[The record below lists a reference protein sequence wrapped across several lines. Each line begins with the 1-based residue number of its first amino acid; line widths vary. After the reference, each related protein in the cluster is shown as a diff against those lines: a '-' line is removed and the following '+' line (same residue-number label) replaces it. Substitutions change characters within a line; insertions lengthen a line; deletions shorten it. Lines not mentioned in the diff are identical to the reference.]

1 LYRSS
6 LAAAPSGEGAGP
18 LGARCVWVLCGI
30 SELGHSLRN
39 NPARRS
45 PPGPVLVWRSAMSE
59 TRRAGDPEM
68 TTYRD
73 VQLSPDFSELR
84 RRFRRFVFPMTG
96 LFLVWYFVYV
106 LLADYAHG
114 FMSHKIGGNITVA
127 LIFGLLQFVST
138 FAITLTYVRWA
149 DRKIDP
155 EAEQLRNQIEGG
167 NQ

>member
-1 LYRSS
+1 
-6 LAAAPSGEGAGP
+6 
-18 LGARCVWVLCGI
+18 
-30 SELGHSLRN
+30 
-39 NPARRS
+39 
-45 PPGPVLVWRSAMSE
+45 MSD
-59 TRRAGDPEM
+59 TRRAGDPEL

>member
-1 LYRSS
+1 
-6 LAAAPSGEGAGP
+6 
-18 LGARCVWVLCGI
+18 
-30 SELGHSLRN
+30 
-39 NPARRS
+39 
-45 PPGPVLVWRSAMSE
+45 MSD
-59 TRRAGDPEM
+59 TRHAGDPEL

-138 FAITLTYVRWA
+138 FAITLVYVRWA
-149 DRKIDP
+149 DQKIDP
-155 EAEQLRNQIEGG
+155 EAEQLRHQIEGEDK
-167 NQ
+167 